1 MNAPLLEIDDLVVS
15 FTTRRGR
22 IEAVRGVT
30 LQVSPGETL
39 GVVGESG
46 SGKSV
51 TMQAVMGVVDS
62 PGAVESGDIRWR
74 GKSLLANA
82 AEAQDLRGRDIV
94 MVFQDAMTSLDP
106 LFSIGTQIGEVLARH
121 RGLKGPAA
129 RARTLELLELVGI
142 PNAGARLN
150 YLPHQFS
157 GGMRQRIMIAM
168 ALAADPSLLVA
179 DEPTTALDVTI
190 QAQIVDL
197 LIELRDRLG
206 LAIVLVTHDLGLV
219 AELCDRVAVMYAGRI
234 VEVADVWSLF
244 AAPAHPYTA
253 GLLRATPAIGDLP
266 DRLDTIEGSPPD
278 PSDLPAGCAF
288 RLRCP
293 RADAACVVEPPMSH
307 PDTGRSVL
315 CWHPEPRP
323 AATRPETAHV

>member
-1 MNAPLLEIDDLVVS
+1 MSAPLLELDDLVVT

-22 IEAVRGVT
+22 IEAVRGVS
-30 LQVSPGETL
+30 LEVRPGETL
-39 GVVGESG
+39 GIVGESG

-62 PGAVESGDIRWR
+62 PGAVEHGDVLWR
-74 GKSLLANA
+74 GRSLLRHANE
-82 AEAQDLRGRDIV
+82 AEAIRGRDIA

-106 LFSIGTQIGEVLARH
+106 LFAIGTQIGEVLARH
-121 RGLKGPAA
+121 RGITGAAA
-129 RARTLELLELVGI
+129 RARTIELLELVGI
-142 PNAGARLN
+142 ANAGPRLH

-168 ALAADPSLLVA
+168 ALAAEPALLIA
-179 DEPTTALDVTI
+179 DEPTTALDVTV

-234 VEVADVWSLF
+234 VEMADVWSLF
-244 AAPAHPYTA
+244 EAPAHPYTA
-253 GLLRATPAIGDLP
+253 GLLKATPAIDDLP
-266 DRLDTIEGSPPD
+266 ERLETIEGSPPD
-278 PSDLPAGCAF
+278 PSDLPGGCAF

-293 RADAACVVEPPMSH
+293 RADAVCATEPPLTH
-307 PDTGRSVL
+307 PAEGRGVL
-315 CWHPEPRP
+315 CWHPEPLPIRP
-323 AATRPETAHV
+323 STETAHV